1 MKRFAL
7 FLSLALS
14 FVTLACSRN
23 AHPKVVLQNEFWHM
37 PSREF
42 YVRAAID
49 ARAGGRIF
57 GQADSLGITTP
68 DGLDNFELIMTRFF
82 QEAMPKLVD
91 QKPIFIRIKN
101 LQIQEKRSLLK
112 TSGNVNLYIE
122 FLAIDTKGI
131 PTKLFGVQSQ
141 QKYEGKTQSQALK
154 KVLRSTTTQFS
165 ASGWEKKYPQNL

>member
-7 FLSLALS
+7 CLSLFIATS
-14 FVTLACSRN
+14 ACSRN
-23 AHPKVVLQNEFWHM
+23 TLPKVVLQNEFWNM
-37 PSREF
+37 PSRDF
-42 YVRAAID
+42 YVKATID
-49 ARAGGRIF
+49 ARAGGRLF

-68 DGLDNFELIMTRFF
+68 DGLMNFELIMTRFF
-82 QEAMPKLVD
+82 QEAMPKLVN

-122 FLAIDTKGI
+122 FLVIDTKGI

-141 QKYEGKTQSQALK
+141 QNYEGKTSSKALRQ
-154 KVLRSTTTQFS
+154 VLRSTTTQFTV
-165 ASGWEKKYPQNL
+165 SGWEKKYPKNL